1 MYHRDEDIKII
12 AEFLESTRKKVRTIP
27 LSKAIEGF
35 MLACHARQLSS
46 HTIEDYQRTLRKFLK
61 HTGDMPI
68 NQIGTTQI
76 TAFLGA
82 QKVGKKTVLNYH
94 IGLSALWT
102 WALKEE
108 YVEKH
113 IIRLVEKPKPPQI
126 VIEPFTDVEVRALLQ
141 AIRYAPMKNRAL
153 ILTLLDTGGRASDI
167 VNIRKED
174 IDFTKRHIKIR
185 NGKGDKQRLLPFS
198 TRTGSALFA
207 HVSNC
212 EEDHPF
218 GESRHGL
225 AQYLRRLGNRAGVKN
240 VHPHRFRHTFAVTA
254 LRNGMNIYV
263 LQDILGHSTLDMV
276 KRYLALAET
285 DLDDAHRK
293 SSPVENWKL

>member
-1 MYHRDEDIKII
+1 M
-12 AEFLESTRKKVRTIP
+12 KKNKTIP

-35 MLACHARQLSS
+35 LLTCHARQLSH
-46 HTIEDYQRTLRKFLK
+46 HTTEDYQRTLGKFLK

-68 NQIGTTQI
+68 DQVGTTQI

-82 QKVGKKTVLNYH
+82 QKVGKKTLLNYH
-94 IGLSALWT
+94 IALSALWT

-113 IIRLVEKPKPPQI
+113 IVRLVEKPKPPVI

-174 IDFTKRHIKIR
+174 IDFTKRYIKIR
-185 NGKGDKQRLLPFS
+185 NSKGDKQRLLPFS

-225 AQYLRRLGNRAGVKN
+225 AQYLRRLGRRAGVAN

-263 LQDILGHSTLDMV
+263 LQEILGHSTLDMV
-276 KRYLALAET
+276 RRYLALAQT
-285 DLDDAHRK
+285 DLDDAHKK

>member
-1 MYHRDEDIKII
+1 MYYSNRELKII
-12 AEFLESTRKKVRTIP
+12 AKLLQRNRKKVRKIP

-35 MLACHARQLSS
+35 MLACNARQLSS
-46 HTIEDYQRTLRKFLK
+46 HTVEDYQRTLGKFLR

-68 NQIGTTQI
+68 DKVGTNQI

-82 QKVGKKTVLNYH
+82 QKVGKKTIVNYH
-94 IGLSALWT
+94 IALSALWT

-113 IIRLVEKPKPPQI
+113 VVRLVEKPKPPVI
-126 VIEPFTDVEVRALLQ
+126 VIEPFSDVEVRALLQ

-174 IDFTKRHIKIR
+174 IDFTKRYIKIQS
-185 NGKGDKQRLLPFS
+185 GKGDKQRLLPFS

-212 EEDHPF
+212 EEDRIF

-225 AQYLRRLGNRAGVKN
+225 AQYLRRLGKRAGVAN

-263 LQDILGHSTLDMV
+263 LQEILGHSTLDMV
-276 KRYLALAET
+276 KRYLALAQT
-285 DLDDAHRK
+285 DLDDAHK
-293 SSPVENWKL
+293 KASPVENWKL